1 MLPLITKERQI
12 ESLIEKL
19 CIRLKESYDDT
30 QASYVSYCLIRL
42 KFTDKT
48 LTNFLDN
55 IDHYTDKLKNPKVY
69 NNFNLIISTNSRLAK
84 PTTKDILSE
93 ITKKIEKIVQDEN
106 FAIIHTQKTPPKRKY
121 FIILWFKIL
130 FNYYYYYFKV

>member
-12 ESLIEKL
+12 ETLIDKL

-30 QASYVSYCLIRL
+30 QAYYISYCFLRL

-48 LTNFLDN
+48 LNILLDN

-69 NNFNLIISTNSRLAK
+69 NNFNMIISANSRLAK
-84 PTTKDILSE
+84 QTTKDILSE
-93 ITKKIEKIVQDEN
+93 ITIKIEKIVKDEN
-106 FAIIHTQKTPPKRKY
+106 FAAMHSQKTPQKCKY
-121 FIILWFKIL
+121 
-130 FNYYYYYFKV
+130 